1 MTRYARDSGLQGISA
16 TTGPQDGPGER
27 TASHD
32 PRKAAGADRA
42 AASPRAG
49 QASPPLDRESRR
61 RIGRNLRLLY
71 ADVLNQPLPD
81 RFTALLDSLS
91 SPSDSRED
99 S

>member
-1 MTRYARDSGLQGISA
+1 MTRYARDSGLEGISA
-16 TTGPQDGPGER
+16 TTAPQDGPGER
-27 TASHD
+27 TTSRA
-32 PRKAAGADRA
+32 PRA
-42 AASPRAG
+42 AAVAEKAVARPGR
-49 QASPPLDRESRR
+49 ASPPLDRESRR

-81 RFTALLDSLS
+81 RFTALLDGLS